1 VTRVFNS
8 WPGAPPLRTF
18 QLSLSRVLVLVDS
31 LSCSRVTLCAEYY
44 IGLIMRV
51 TSLPCAG
58 CLVPTSLDAIQSRW
72 AKLVL
77 KLDNLVVRIVTER
90 GSLVEE
96 LGNIQQHTLT
106 RIGITSAT
114 QGLEQ
119 LGHHLAH
126 LKQLCGRRDDAR
138 IARLPYL
145 QVMEATIE
153 RTKLSLNMAHELRS
167 LRAVPRAEFV
177 TGPASTGA

>member
-8 WPGAPPLRTF
+8 WPGAPRPLRTF
-18 QLSLSRVLVLVDS
+18 QLSLSRVLVDS
-31 LSCSRVTLCAEYY
+31 LSCSRMSICAEYH
-44 IGLIMRV
+44 IGLIVRV

-58 CLVPTSLDAIQSRW
+58 CLVPIFLDTIQSRW
-72 AKLVL
+72 TKLVL
-77 KLDNLVVRIVTER
+77 QLNNLVVRIVTER
-90 GSLVEE
+90 VFLVEE
-96 LGNIQQHTLT
+96 LGNIQQHTMT

-119 LGHHLAH
+119 VGHHLAH

-167 LRAVPRAEFV
+167 QRAVPRAKFV